1 MSYEIEMKLAL
12 GETGP
17 ERLLQHPLL
26 RGGVDGAQRL
36 ANTYY
41 DTPRGELEAAR
52 MALRLRRRDDSWV
65 QTLKTS
71 GEGSGGYSRRR
82 EWEWPVEGGSLDRAG
97 LAELP
102 PMAALGT
109 EVLAQLEPRFTT
121 DFERRLWCLEL
132 AEATIEVALD
142 QGEIRAAGRRVTI
155 CELELELKDGDP
167 QALWSLA
174 LAFAETVPLRPA
186 DASKAARGSALLGDL
201 WKLPEGSGE
210 SEWLHRAILALDA
223 LADTGDDGWKAAA
236 REALQTLGEHG
247 HDEGGRLAAMLDHD
261 DWLGVDFGRTALK
274 LAHRLS
280 A

>member
-1 MSYEIEMKLAL
+1 MSHEIEMKLAL
-12 GETGP
+12 GEMGT
-17 ERLLQHPLL
+17 ERLLQHPFL

-41 DTPRGELEAAR
+41 DTPGGELETAR
-52 MALRLRRRDDSWV
+52 VALRLRRRDDSWV

-82 EWEWPVEGGSLDRAG
+82 EWEWPVADGSLDRAG

-109 EVLAQLEPRFTT
+109 DVLAQLEPRFTT

-142 QGEIRAAGRRVTI
+142 QGEIRAAGRRVPI

-186 DASKAARGSALLGDL
+186 DASKAARGSALLSGH
-201 WKLPEGSGE
+201 WKLPEESGE

-223 LADTGDDGWKAAA
+223 LTDTGNDGWKAAA
-236 REALQTLGEHG
+236 REALQMLGEDG
-247 HDEGGRLAAMLDHD
+247 HDEAGRLVAMLDQD
-261 DWLGVDFGRTALK
+261 DWLSVDFGRTALK
-274 LAHRLS
+274 LAHRLTP
-280 A
+280 